1 MSLIGINGRLANRYN
16 NANGLIHICTLVSDE
31 LISPVGR
38 SLPAG
43 KSLPS

>member
-1 MSLIGINGRLANRYN
+1 MSLIGISGRHANIYN
-16 NANGLIHICTLVSDE
+16 NTNGFIHTRILVSDE
-31 LISPVGR
+31 LIYPVGR